1 MTKAQANQASIRA
14 FVISTVRREMKAIGI
29 YRRNEVGMITR
40 NIIRQS
46 LKTLAPALFL
56 LLCCSIS
63 AFAQSPSEPQESGKK
78 DLIKATFSHAPVKSA
93 IFSLGRQMGL
103 NIVFDDAVKND
114 TLTIELND
122 VTIEQALKTIL
133 EEKKLQARIIEEKT
147 IIIAPDNETC
157 RYYYKQYELWPAK
170 SDANK

>member
-1 MTKAQANQASIRA
+1 MTSHNL
-14 FVISTVRREMKAIGI
+14 
-29 YRRNEVGMITR
+29 
-40 NIIRQS
+40 IRQS

-56 LLCCSIS
+56 LVCCSIS

-78 DLIKATFSHAPVKSA
+78 DLIKATFNSPVKSA
-93 IFSLGRQMGL
+93 ISTLGKQMGL

-114 TLTIELND
+114 RLTIELND

-133 EEKKLQARIIEEKT
+133 EEKKLQARIIEDKT
-147 IIIAPDNETC
+147 IIIAPDNETN

-170 SDANK
+170 SDGNK